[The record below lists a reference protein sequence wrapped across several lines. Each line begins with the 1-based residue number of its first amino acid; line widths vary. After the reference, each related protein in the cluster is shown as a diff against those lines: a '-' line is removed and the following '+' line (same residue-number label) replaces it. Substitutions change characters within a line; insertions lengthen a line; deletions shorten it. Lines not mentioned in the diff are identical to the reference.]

1 PLIIYEKF
9 AIKKANYPISN
20 PGVPVKNDTAAYLI
34 YTSGSTGKP
43 KGVIIEHG
51 NLFNLINSAG
61 IRPGISASDKI
72 LGTTSIS
79 FDVSILELL
88 LPFVY
93 GAKLYLLDK
102 HTRKDPEEI
111 LKLIAANKITYGFA
125 TPTFWKMLLNSGW
138 TQPFPFLKVG
148 SAGEPLSKDLS
159 SRLFPLCKTLWN
171 LYGPTE
177 TTVFSTIKQIKDP
190 EEGVT
195 IGKPIHPT
203 EIYIIKENPE
213 PVKNG

>member
-1 PLIIYEKF
+1 PAGRVNYFLDDSSVKFVITQEKNKVNFADDIPLIIYEKF
-9 AIKKANYPISN
+9 AIKKANYQISN

-88 LPFVY
+88 LP
-93 GAKLYLLDK
+93 
-102 HTRKDPEEI
+102 
-111 LKLIAANKITYGFA
+111 
-125 TPTFWKMLLNSGW
+125 
-138 TQPFPFLKVG
+138 
-148 SAGEPLSKDLS
+148 
-159 SRLFPLCKTLWN
+159 
-171 LYGPTE
+171 
-177 TTVFSTIKQIKDP
+177 
-190 EEGVT
+190 
-195 IGKPIHPT
+195 
-203 EIYIIKENPE
+203 
-213 PVKNG
+213 